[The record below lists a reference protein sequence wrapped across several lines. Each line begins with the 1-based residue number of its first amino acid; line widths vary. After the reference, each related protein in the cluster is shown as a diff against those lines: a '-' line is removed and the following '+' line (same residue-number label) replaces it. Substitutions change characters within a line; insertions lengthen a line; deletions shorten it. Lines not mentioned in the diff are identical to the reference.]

1 MLVPLPSVRVMRYR
15 RGMRESFELSVCSSA
30 DGVTASVVFAERE
43 ETTTW
48 HVDQLQSTFEAN
60 VTTMMNKAPVWHA
73 VHDGL
78 AKLRTKTT
86 ECVEVQRR
94 LLWNSLYYWGLALVA
109 RSSDLASP

>member
-43 ETTTW
+43 TITC
-48 HVDQLQSTFEAN
+48 HMDHLQSTFEAN

-78 AKLRTKTT
+78 ARLRAKTT
-86 ECVEVQRR
+86 ECVEVRVPSPARATRRTCHHVTWFMQR
-94 LLWNSLYYWGLALVA
+94 
-109 RSSDLASP
+109 